1 MALKQKILIVWAS
14 LVSSKNALASS
25 GGLTVAGMAVF
36 GDWITWASAG
46 AGAVAYG
53 LTKPE
58 ARKPATI
65 GNGIISV
72 GSGGFGGSF
81 AMQLVATR
89 GYPEPSIYFCAF
101 LMALAAPFLW
111 ATFTRRGSKAAQII
125 WDLLVKRGI
134 K

>member
-1 MALKQKILIVWAS
+1 MAIRQRILILWAS

-25 GGLTVAGMAVF
+25 GGMTVAGMAVF

-53 LTKPE
+53 LTRPE

-81 AMQLVATR
+81 AMQLVMER
-89 GYPEPSIYFCAF
+89 GYPQPSIYFCTF
-101 LMALAAPFLW
+101 LLALAAPFLW
-111 ATFTRRGSKAAQII
+111 AAFTNKGAKAGVFL
-125 WDLLVKRGI
+125 WDLLVKRGA